1 MFCAVTRNAPILL
14 QRTMY
19 IGMDTFH
26 DQSPQR
32 IDNKLR
38 SVVTA
43 VATRTPDGNALRSAV
58 EFQARRQ
65 EINQHALQMVGG
77 EYAVGDVLSNAMKEW
92 CCRCSGI
99 THNGTCV
106 LE

>member
-1 MFCAVTRNAPILL
+1 
-14 QRTMY
+14 MY

-26 DQSPQR
+26 DQSARR
-32 IDNKLR
+32 IDNQLR

-43 VATRTPDGNALRSAV
+43 VATRTPDGNELRSAV

-77 EYAVGDVLSNAMKEW
+77 EYAVEMYFPTQFV
-92 CCRCSGI
+92 CCDCRDISI
-99 THNGTCV
+99 RNKYNYTYTDQS
-106 LE
+106 